1 MEYGPKYDT
10 AVQELM
16 QELIARLEQ
25 WMSVPDMD
33 QVNLKVLQYSHRYS
47 IALLFK

>member
-16 QELIARLEQ
+16 QELLARLEQ

-33 QVNLKVLQYSHRYS
+33 QVNINVLQYIVISLQ
-47 IALLFK
+47 LLKNF